1 MAAIVGAGCMARSK
15 HTRPA
20 RVLAASRI
28 RAPYE
33 PRGSGDTSSLYGIAR
48 LLKELGM
55 VPAPVPGCGACD
67 SGADREP
74 VPLPRLRLQRP
85 GPGYLHPAT
94 RADITALLS
103 FFDAPC
109 IYGLRSIALVHGE
122 SAPYGRLQIARLVV
136 PGRIFLYAQPN
147 PPWLLRGRLTHIDEE
162 RLHRAGANV
171 ERIGGAGHTIVSWP
185 GQTLRD
191 YLLFDGLMHEI
202 GHHLIQQYR
211 GKRTVRLARTKDHEA
226 FADHFAYQ
234 CRLLH
239 REAQPG

>member
-33 PRGSGDTSSLYGIAR
+33 PRSSGDTSSLYSIAR
-48 LLKELGM
+48 LLKELGI
-55 VPAPVPGCGACD
+55 VPAPISGCGAD
-67 SGADREP
+67 DRGADGEP
-74 VPLPRLRLQRP
+74 VRLPRLRLQRP
-85 GPGYLHPAT
+85 GPGHLHPAT
-94 RADITALLS
+94 RADITAVLT
-103 FFDAPC
+103 FFGAHC
-109 IYGLRSIALVHGE
+109 IYGLRSIALVHSE
-122 SAPYGRLQIARLVV
+122 PAPDARLRIARLIV
-136 PGRIFLYAQPN
+136 PGRIILFAQPT
-147 PPWLLRGRLTHIDEE
+147 PPWLLPGRLTHPDEE

-171 ERIGGAGHTIVSWP
+171 ERLAGEGHTIVSWP

-226 FADHFAYQ
+226 FADHFARQ
-234 CRLLH
+234 CRLLYT
-239 REAQPG
+239 EARPR